1 MREISLDDPDIKSI
15 TTYDTS
21 GLYTDSNYN
30 HSYEN
35 GLKSIRE
42 EWLKNREGL
51 FQDKK
56 LKLKYL
62 TPSKT
67 VEKFPC
73 IPEKIFKRKKRSP
86 NFSIIFCKKQYY
98 Y

>member
-1 MREISLDDPDIKSI
+1 MIQISNQLQPTIHQVCI
-15 TTYDTS
+15 LT
-21 GLYTDSNYN
+21 SNYN

-56 LKLKYL
+56 TK
-62 TPSKT
+62 
-67 VEKFPC
+67 V
-73 IPEKIFKRKKRSP
+73 KISH
-86 NFSIIFCKKQYY
+86 SL
-98 Y
+98 